1 MKTTSL
7 AAALLIAGSSAVFA
21 DIAALDA
28 NEDGQVTME
37 ELVAVYPDVTAEDF
51 STADADASG
60 TLDADEVAAAQEA
73 GSIPSEM

>member
-51 STADADASG
+51 ATADADASG
-60 TLDADEVAAAQEA
+60 TLDADELAAAQEA
-73 GSIPSEM
+73 GAIPSEM

>member
-7 AAALLIAGSSAVFA
+7 AAALLIAGSTALMAQDAV
-21 DIAALDA
+21 LDA

-37 ELVAVYPDVTAEDF
+37 ELVAVYPDVTAEAF

-60 TLDADEVAAAQEA
+60 TLDADEIAAAQEA
-73 GSIPSEM
+73 GSIPTEM

>member
-7 AAALLIAGSSAVFA
+7 AAALLIAGSTSAFA
-21 DIAALDA
+21 NIDALDA

-60 TLDADEVAAAQEA
+60 TLDADELAAAQEA

>member
-60 TLDADEVAAAQEA
+60 TLDADELAAAQEA
-73 GSIPSEM
+73 GAIPSEM